1 MKHEKIESAVTF
13 SELQWDTEFF
23 GVSCAKAILHKPVA
37 RLEWKGLLEKFRNY
51 QFIYIQNLNSE
62 PANALLIGKDTT
74 AFLADVNIQFIKK
87 IDAHAIM
94 PESIKIYQ
102 AMERDERIVKMADF
116 PFSKFTEDPE
126 LAKRGGGEVY
136 WQWLIN
142 SFEKQ
147 NKFYAVAEG
156 ANGGIDG
163 YLLHSYSDRT
173 CIVELVAV
181 LSNKAKG
188 GIGTKLFEAIEH
200 SAYKRGCSEIKV
212 GTQVRNVGAINF
224 YHKVGCKQVGC
235 HQVYHLWNLFGRDT

>member
-1 MKHEKIESAVTF
+1 MPMKHKKIESAVTF

-23 GVSCAKAILHKPVA
+23 GVSCAKAILHKPVS
-37 RLEWKGLLEKFRNY
+37 RLEWKGLLERFRNY
-51 QFIYIQNLNSE
+51 QFISIQNLNSV

-87 IDAHAIM
+87 IEAPAIM
-94 PESIKIYQ
+94 PESISIYQ
-102 AMERDERIVKMADF
+102 AMKRDERVVNMADF

-126 LAKRGGGEVY
+126 LAKRGGAEVY
-136 WQWLIN
+136 RQWLIN

-147 NKFYAVAEG
+147 NKFYAVAEEK
-156 ANGGIDG
+156 NGKIEG

-173 CIVELVAV
+173 CIIELVAV
-181 LSNKAKG
+181 SSKRAKG
-188 GIGTKLFEAIEH
+188 GIGTKLFGAIEH

-235 HQVYHLWNLFGRDT
+235 HQVYHLWNL

>member
-1 MKHEKIESAVTF
+1 MPMKHEKIESAVTF

-23 GVSCAKAILHKPVA
+23 RVSCAKAILHKPVT

-51 QFIYIQNLNSE
+51 QFISIQNLNSE

-74 AFLADVNIQFIKK
+74 AFLADINIQFIKK
-87 IDAHAIM
+87 IDADVII
-94 PESIKIYQ
+94 PESIRIYQ

-126 LAKRGGGEVY
+126 LAKRGGAEVY
-136 WQWLIN
+136 RHWLIN

-147 NKFYAVAEG
+147 DKFYAVAEG
-156 ANGGIDG
+156 TNEGIDG
-163 YLLHSYSDRT
+163 YLLHSYYDRA
-173 CIVELVAV
+173 CIVELIAV
-181 LSNKAKG
+181 SSNRAKG
-188 GIGTKLFEAIEH
+188 GIGTNLIKAVEH

-235 HQVYHLWNLFGRDT
+235 HQVYHFWNL

>member
-1 MKHEKIESAVTF
+1 MKHEKIENAITF

-23 GVSCAKAILHKPVA
+23 GVSCAKAILHKPVT
-37 RLEWKGLLEKFRNY
+37 RLAWEGLLEKFRNY
-51 QFIYIQNLNSE
+51 QFISIQNLNSE

-87 IDAHAIM
+87 IDADSIM

-102 AMERDERIVKMADF
+102 AMERDEQIIKMADF
-116 PFSKFTEDPE
+116 QFSKFTEDPE
-126 LAKRGGGEVY
+126 LAKRGGAEVY
-136 WQWLIN
+136 RQWLIN

-156 ANGGIDG
+156 ENGKIEG
-163 YLLHSYSDRT
+163 YLLHSYSDRACT
-173 CIVELVAV
+173 IELIAV
-181 LSNKAKG
+181 LSNRAKD
-188 GIGTKLFEAIEH
+188 GIGTSLFEAIEH
-200 SAYKRGCSEIKV
+200 SAYQRGCREIKV

-235 HQVYHLWNLFGRDT
+235 HQVYHLWNVFARNT

>member
-1 MKHEKIESAVTF
+1 MPVKHENIKSAVTF

-23 GVSCAKAILHKPVA
+23 GVSCAKAILHKPVT
-37 RLEWKGLLEKFRNY
+37 RLEWEGLKERFRNY
-51 QFIYIQNLNSE
+51 QFISIQNLNSE

-87 IDAHAIM
+87 IDADSIM

-102 AMERDERIVKMADF
+102 AMERDEQIIKMADF
-116 PFSKFTEDPE
+116 QFSKFTEDPE
-126 LAKRGGGEVY
+126 LAKRGGAEVY
-136 WQWLIN
+136 RQWLIN

-156 ANGGIDG
+156 ANRGVDG

-173 CIVELVAV
+173 CIIELVAV
-181 LSNKAKG
+181 LGNRAKG
-188 GIGTKLFEAIEH
+188 GIGTNLFKAIEY
-200 SAYKRGCSEIKV
+200 SAYQRGCREIKV

-235 HQVYHLWNLFGRDT
+235 HQVYHLWS